1 MGIEPT
7 FEAWE
12 APVLPLNYTRIT
24 GTGDYITALL
34 SCLGLSRGLVSRVS
48 DRLACGRC
56 RRALRRYSNYN
67 TPPAIRVSPNVY
79 AYLGDKLAAMKR
91 DVMKIILNGEEKA
104 FYSPVTVTDLLAD
117 MGMRDKRV
125 AVEVNLEIV
134 PRSEHGQFQLKNA
147 DRVEVVHAIGGG

>member
-1 MGIEPT
+1 
-7 FEAWE
+7 
-12 APVLPLNYTRIT
+12 
-24 GTGDYITALL
+24 
-34 SCLGLSRGLVSRVS
+34 
-48 DRLACGRC
+48 
-56 RRALRRYSNYN
+56 
-67 TPPAIRVSPNVY
+67 
-79 AYLGDKLAAMKR
+79 MKR

>member
-1 MGIEPT
+1 M
-7 FEAWE
+7 
-12 APVLPLNYTRIT
+12 
-24 GTGDYITALL
+24 
-34 SCLGLSRGLVSRVS
+34 
-48 DRLACGRC
+48 
-56 RRALRRYSNYN
+56 
-67 TPPAIRVSPNVY
+67 Y

-91 DVMKIILNGEEKA
+91 DEMKIILNGEEKA
-104 FYSPVTVTDLLAD
+104 FYSPVTVTDLLVD